1 MYTVPTAKRKTV
13 LKAQRLIDG
22 DGGFLEGGVAVVLDG
37 SRIES
42 LGHAASAKLPAD
54 ADVLDAGNATLMPGM
69 MDCHLHLNQ
78 WNVLTFKNYRAA
90 AFEITP
96 QLQMLYALLHAQIC
110 MEMGF
115 TTLRDLGGY
124 SYAGH
129 VTAEMCAIRDAIEY
143 GIMAGPRLFCAG
155 WAIITNAHLDCILPR
170 NVPRVPAATADGP
183 WELRKLVRAQL
194 RIGADLIKTCCSGG
208 GGTDKEEPDIR
219 NMTQDE
225 IDAIV
230 DEAHAFGKRCAV
242 HCFTPEAQK
251 MALRAGADTLEHS
264 VFTDDEAIDLMKKR
278 NVILTPTLQHRTDH
292 AIELRRQMGTPEFT
306 LTKMKKIQP
315 STKET
320 FQRLHRAGVK
330 MALGTDTQLDPEM
343 GSQAFE
349 MAIYVDF
356 GMTPEE
362 AIKTGTKHAA
372 EAIGIADKTGTL
384 EPGKFADIIAVNGN
398 PYDDIRVL
406 TRKENILVVMKEGKI
421 YVDRRAGKDERLIHD
436 ASWGWKIPI

>member
-1 MYTVPTAKRKTV
+1 MPTERRKTV
-13 LKAQRLIDG
+13 LRATRLIDA
-22 DGGFLEGGVAVVLDG
+22 DGGFIEGGAVVVLDG
-37 SRIES
+37 EIIEQVGQADEVRIPDGAE
-42 LGHAASAKLPAD
+42 
-54 ADVLDAGNATLMPGM
+54 VVDAGDATLMPGM

-78 WNVLTFKNYRAA
+78 YNFLTFRNYRAA
-90 AFEITP
+90 VFEITP
-96 QLQMLYALLHAQIC
+96 QLQMLYALVHAQIC

-124 SYAGH
+124 NYAGH
-129 VTAEMCAIRDAIEY
+129 VMAEMCAIRDAIEF
-143 GIMAGPRLFCAG
+143 GIVAGPRLFCAG

-170 NVPRVPAATADGP
+170 NIPRTALATADGP
-183 WELRKLVRAQL
+183 WELRKLARAQL

-219 NMTQDE
+219 NMTQE
-225 IDAIV
+225 ETDAIV

-251 MALRAGADTLEHS
+251 MAMRAGADTLEHS
-264 VFTDDEAIDLMKKR
+264 VFTDDEAIAMMKQQKI
-278 NVILTPTLQHRTDH
+278 ILTPTLQHRTDH

-320 FQRLHRAGVK
+320 FQRLHRAGIK

-343 GSQAFE
+343 GSQAGE
-349 MAIYVDF
+349 MALYVDF

-362 AIKTGTKHAA
+362 AIATGTKNAA
-372 EAIGIADKTGTL
+372 EAIGILDKVGTL
-384 EPGKFADIIAVNGN
+384 EPGKFADIIAVRGN
-398 PYDDIRVL
+398 PYADIKVL
-406 TRKENILVVMKEGKI
+406 TQKQNILLVVKEGRV
-421 YVDRRAGKDERLIHD
+421 YVDRRPGKTERLIHD
-436 ASWGWKIPI
+436 AAWGWKIPI

>member
-1 MYTVPTAKRKTV
+1 LYTVATEERKTV
-13 LKAQRLIDG
+13 IRAGRLIDG
-22 DGGFLEGGVAVVLDG
+22 NGGFREGGVVVVLDG
-37 SRIES
+37 DRIES
-42 LGHAASAKLPAD
+42 IGQTDSQRLPED
-54 ADVLDAGNATLMPGM
+54 YTTVDAGDATLMPGL

-78 WNVLTFKNYRAA
+78 YNTLTFKNYRAA

-129 VTAEMCAIRDAIEY
+129 VTAEMCALRDAIEF
-143 GIMAGPRLFCAG
+143 GIIAGPRLFCAG

-170 NVPRVPAATADGP
+170 NVPRVALATADGP
-183 WELRKLVRAQL
+183 WELRKLTRSQL

-219 NMTQDE
+219 NMTQEE

-230 DEAHAFGKRCAV
+230 DESHAFGKRTAV

-251 MALRAGADTLEHS
+251 MAMRAGADTLEHS
-264 VFTDDEAIDLMKKR
+264 VFTDDEAIAMMKERKI
-278 NVILTPTLQHRTDH
+278 ILTPTLQHRTDH
-292 AIELRRQMGTPEFT
+292 AIEIRRQMGTPEFT
-306 LTKMKKIQP
+306 LKKMKKIQP

-320 FQRLHRAGVK
+320 FQRLHRAGIK

-343 GSQAFE
+343 GSQAGE
-349 MAIYVDF
+349 MVIYVDF

-372 EAIGIADKTGTL
+372 EAIGVEDKLGTL
-384 EPGKFADIIAVNGN
+384 EPGKIADIIAVNGN
-398 PYDDIRVL
+398 PYADIKVL
-406 TRKENILVVMKEGKI
+406 TEKKNILLVMKEGRV
-421 YVDRRAGKDERLIHD
+421 YVDRRPGQTERLIHD

>member
-1 MYTVPTAKRKTV
+1 MATAKGKTV
-13 LKAQRLIDG
+13 LRATRLIDA
-22 DGGFLEGGVAVVLDG
+22 DGGFIEGGAIVVLDG
-37 SRIES
+37 KTIEEV
-42 LGHAASAKLPAD
+42 GPAD
-54 ADVLDAGNATLMPGM
+54 KIRIPEGSEVVDAGDATLMPGM

-78 WNVLTFKNYRAA
+78 WNVLTFHNYRAA
-90 AFEITP
+90 AFETTP

-129 VTAEMCAIRDAIEY
+129 VTAEMCAIRDAIEF
-143 GIMAGPRLFCAG
+143 GIVAGPRLFCAG
-155 WAIITNAHLDCILPR
+155 WVIITNAHLDCVLSRNIPR
-170 NVPRVPAATADGP
+170 TALATADGP
-183 WELRKLVRAQL
+183 WELRKLARTQL

-219 NMTQDE
+219 NMTQEE

-251 MALRAGADTLEHS
+251 MAMRAGADTLEHS
-264 VFTDDEAIDLMKKR
+264 VFTDDEAIAMMKKQ
-278 NVILTPTLQHRTDH
+278 NIILTPTLQHRTDH

-306 LTKMKKIQP
+306 LRKMKKIQP

-320 FQRLHRAGVK
+320 FQRLHRAGIK

-343 GSQAFE
+343 GSQAGE

-356 GMTPEE
+356 GMTTEE
-362 AIKTGTKHAA
+362 AIATGTKNAA
-372 EAIGIADKTGTL
+372 EAIGILDKVGTL
-384 EPGKFADIIAVNGN
+384 QPGKLADIIAVKGN
-398 PYDDIRVL
+398 PYADIRVL
-406 TRKENILVVMKEGKI
+406 TEKQNILLVMKEGRV
-421 YVDRRAGKDERLIHD
+421 YVDRRPGKTERLIHD

>member
-1 MYTVPTAKRKTV
+1 VATAKGKTV
-13 LKAQRLIDG
+13 VRAARLIDG
-22 DGGFLEGGVAVVLDG
+22 NGGFLEGGVTVVLDG
-37 SRIES
+37 KTIERIAKS
-42 LGHAASAKLPAD
+42 GAAKLPED
-54 ADVLDAGNATLMPGM
+54 CTVVDAGDATLMPGM

-129 VTAEMCAIRDAIEY
+129 VTAEMCAIRDAIEF
-143 GIMAGPRLFCAG
+143 GIVAGPRLFCAG

-170 NVPRVPAATADGP
+170 NVPRTALATADGP
-183 WELRKLVRAQL
+183 WELRKLARTQL

-219 NMTQDE
+219 NMTQEE

-251 MALRAGADTLEHS
+251 MAMRAGADTLEHS
-264 VFTDDEAIDLMKKR
+264 VFTDDEAIAMMKKQKI
-278 NVILTPTLQHRTDH
+278 ILTPTLQHRTDH
-292 AIELRRQMGTPEFT
+292 AIELRRKMGTPEFT
-306 LTKMKKIQP
+306 LSKMKKIQP
-315 STKET
+315 HTKAT
-320 FQRLHRAGVK
+320 FQRLHREGIK

-343 GSQAFE
+343 GSQAGE

-362 AIKTGTKHAA
+362 AIATGTKNAA
-372 EAIGIADKTGTL
+372 EAIGIADKVGTL
-384 EPGKFADIIAVNGN
+384 EPGKLADIIAVNGN
-398 PYDDIRVL
+398 PYADITVL
-406 TRKENILVVMKEGKI
+406 QKKANILLVMKEGRV
-421 YVDRRAGKDERLIHD
+421 YVDRRPGKTERLIHD

>member
-1 MYTVPTAKRKTV
+1 MIRAS
-13 LKAQRLIDG
+13 RLIDG
-22 DGGFLEGGVAVVLDG
+22 NGGFIEGGVAVVLDG
-37 SRIES
+37 RTIES
-42 LGHAASAKLPAD
+42 AGRAD
-54 ADVLDAGNATLMPGM
+54 ARTLPSDCELVDAGDATLMPGM

-78 WNVLTFKNYRAA
+78 WNTLTFKNYRAA

-129 VTAEMCAIRDAIEY
+129 VTAEMCAVRDAIEC
-143 GIMAGPRLFCAG
+143 GIVAGPRLFCAG
-155 WAIITNAHLDCILPR
+155 WAIITNAHLDCILSR
-170 NVPRVPAATADGP
+170 NIPRVPFATADGP
-183 WELRKLVRAQL
+183 WELRKQVRAQL

-230 DEAHAFGKRCAV
+230 DEAHAFRKKCAV

-264 VFTDDEAIDLMKKR
+264 VFTDDEAIAMMKERKI
-278 NVILTPTLQHRTDH
+278 ILTPTLAHRTDH
-292 AIELRRQMGTPEFT
+292 AIDLRRQMGTPEFT

-315 STKET
+315 FTKET
-320 FQRLHRAGVK
+320 FQRLHRAGIK

-343 GSQAFE
+343 GSQAGE
-349 MAIYVDF
+349 MALYVEF
-356 GMTPEE
+356 GMTPAE
-362 AIKTGTKHAA
+362 AIATGTKHAA
-372 EAIGIADKTGTL
+372 EAIGIADRVGTL
-384 EPGKFADIIAVNGN
+384 EAGKFGDIIAVSGN
-398 PYDDIRVL
+398 PYDDITVL
-406 TRKENILVVMKEGKI
+406 TKKQNILVVMKEGKV
-421 YVDRRAGKDERLIHD
+421 YVDRRAGGRERLIHD